1 MQHQVQM
8 RTLHLEHANKQLSS
22 LAGHDPMTGLFNRLS
37 LEVDINKLIDSF
49 NKHKSPFA
57 VIIFDID
64 WFKDVN
70 DTYGHDIGDFVL
82 C

>member
-1 MQHQVQM
+1 
-8 RTLHLEHANKQLSS
+8 
-22 LAGHDPMTGLFNRLS
+22 MTGLFNRLS